1 MTNRNEHIK
10 NAFRK
15 AAADEYNELTAL
27 IREMPI
33 PKPKTKPVRKLNFR
47 RVLIAAVIAVFCLS
61 LCASVTAITIR
72 KGNETTWDWS
82 QKKSV
87 LSSLT
92 DGSNPVNAENGTE
105 DLTTVVYNGKK
116 VVIKLNYDGGN
127 SDYDQCKK
135 ALFVNLNG
143 ARQTVTLKTPDR
155 KTSTGEF
162 LMIDTSGN
170 EHKTFEISFTP
181 NIGKKGEELQLSV
194 CMMARPE
201 LENPHK
207 LLSAIPSYSLISTS
221 GKLIMKKDAP
231 TQEKICASF
240 SGTEVT
246 KTDDLIYKS
255 YDFSDGVNNH
265 NDYNE
270 TRGIYLYKDISES
283 IYYEDGIL
291 VHNTDIKV
299 KKSEKTKIK
308 INLCGKPGK
317 YRICLSLNNEL
328 LPVFDGVKYTDV
340 TVEKDK
346 QTVLTAELDTTA
358 LTGDNSL
365 YVIERE
371 ITPNGDMEVL
381 EENSLPYRLIVR

>member
-15 AAADEYNELTAL
+15 AAADEYNELTAQS
-27 IREMPI
+27 REMHI
-33 PKPKTKPVRKLNFR
+33 PKPKTKPVRRLNFR
-47 RVLIAAVIAVFCLS
+47 RILIAAVIAVFCLS

-72 KGNETTWDWS
+72 KGSETTWDWS
-82 QKKSV
+82 EKKSV

-92 DGSNPVNAENGTE
+92 DGSNPVDTDE

-116 VVIKLNYDGGN
+116 VVIKLSYDGGD

-135 ALFVNLNG
+135 ALFVNLDSV
-143 ARQTVTLKTPDR
+143 RQTITLKTPDG

-162 LMIDTSGN
+162 LMIDTSGS

-181 NIGKKGEELQLSV
+181 NIGKKGEELQLSL

-201 LENPHK
+201 LEHPHK
-207 LLSAIPSYSLISTS
+207 LLSAIPSYSLISTC

-246 KTDDLIYKS
+246 KTDDRIYKS
-255 YDFSDGVNNH
+255 YDFSDGVNND
-265 NDYNE
+265 NDYKE

-283 IYYEDGIL
+283 IYYEDGVL

-299 KKSEKTKIK
+299 KKSKKTKIK
-308 INLCGKPGK
+308 INLHGKPGK

-328 LPVFDGVKYTDV
+328 LPVFDGARYTDV

-346 QTVLTAELDTTA
+346 QTVLTVELDTTA
-358 LTGDNSL
+358 LSGENSL
-365 YVIERE
+365 HVIRRE
-371 ITPNGDMEVL
+371 FAPIGDMESL
-381 EENSLPYRLIVR
+381 EENSLPYRLIVK